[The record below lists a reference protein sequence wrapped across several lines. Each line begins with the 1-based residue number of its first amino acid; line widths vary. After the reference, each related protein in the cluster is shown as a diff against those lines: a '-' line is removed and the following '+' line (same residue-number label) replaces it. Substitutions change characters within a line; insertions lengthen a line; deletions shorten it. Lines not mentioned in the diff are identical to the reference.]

1 MDDVTKK
8 YKKRAKILSILS
20 FIVLF
25 VPLIVYIV
33 MAFANGGIT
42 VSKKV
47 ILGFSLIFAL
57 VLTIINALTKFRI
70 RSTIWIILL
79 GIYYCLNNILPLLLM
94 IAIGTITDEF
104 ILSPLQ
110 KKNKRLYEINNE
122 IDKRNE

>member
-1 MDDVTKK
+1 MDDITKK

-33 MAFANGGIT
+33 MAFANGDIT

-47 ILGFSLIFAL
+47 VLGFSLIFAL

-104 ILSPLQ
+104 ILTPLQ

>member
-1 MDDVTKK
+1 MADITKK

-33 MAFANGGIT
+33 MAFANGDIT

-104 ILSPLQ
+104 ILTPLQ

>member
-1 MDDVTKK
+1 MTKK

-25 VPLIVYIV
+25 VPLIVYVV
-33 MAFANGGIT
+33 MAFASGDIT

-47 ILGFSLIFAL
+47 VLGFSLIFAL
-57 VLTIINALTKFRI
+57 VLTVINALTKFRI
-70 RSTIWIILL
+70 RSTIWIVLL

-110 KKNKRLYEINNE
+110 KKYKRLYEINNE

>member
-1 MDDVTKK
+1 MTKK
-8 YKKRAKILSILS
+8 YKKRAKILNILS

-25 VPLIVYIV
+25 VPLIVYVV
-33 MAFANGGIT
+33 MAFASGDIT

-47 ILGFSLIFAL
+47 VLGFSLIFAL
-57 VLTIINALTKFRI
+57 VLTVINALTKFRI
-70 RSTIWIILL
+70 RSTIWIVLL

-94 IAIGTITDEF
+94 IAVGTITDEF

-110 KKNKRLYEINNE
+110 KKYKRLYEINNE

>member
-1 MDDVTKK
+1 MTKK

-25 VPLIVYIV
+25 VPLIVYVV
-33 MAFANGGIT
+33 MAFASGDIT

-47 ILGFSLIFAL
+47 VLGFSLIFAL

-70 RSTIWIILL
+70 RSTIWIVLL

-94 IAIGTITDEF
+94 IAVGTITDEF

>member
-1 MDDVTKK
+1 MTKK

-20 FIVLF
+20 LIVLF
-25 VPLIVYIV
+25 VPLIVYVV
-33 MAFANGGIT
+33 MAFASGDIT

-47 ILGFSLIFAL
+47 VLGFSLIFAL
-57 VLTIINALTKFRI
+57 VLTVINALTKFRI
-70 RSTIWIILL
+70 RSTIWIVLL

-94 IAIGTITDEF
+94 IAVGTITDEF

-110 KKNKRLYEINNE
+110 KKYKRLYEINNE

>member
-1 MDDVTKK
+1 MTKK

-25 VPLIVYIV
+25 VPLIIYVV
-33 MAFANGGIT
+33 MAFASGDIT

-47 ILGFSLIFAL
+47 VLGFSLIFAL
-57 VLTIINALTKFRI
+57 VLTVINALTKFRI
-70 RSTIWIILL
+70 RSTIWIVLL

-94 IAIGTITDEF
+94 IAVGTITDEF

-110 KKNKRLYEINNE
+110 KKYKRLYEINNE
-122 IDKRNE
+122 IDKRGE

>member
-1 MDDVTKK
+1 MTKK

-25 VPLIVYIV
+25 VPLIVYVV
-33 MAFANGGIT
+33 MAFASGDIT

-47 ILGFSLIFAL
+47 VLGFSLIFAL
-57 VLTIINALTKFRI
+57 VLTVINALTKFRI
-70 RSTIWIILL
+70 RSTIWIVLL

-94 IAIGTITDEF
+94 IAVGTITDEF

-110 KKNKRLYEINNE
+110 KKYKRLYEINNE

>member
-1 MDDVTKK
+1 MADITKK

-33 MAFANGGIT
+33 MAFANGDIT

-47 ILGFSLIFAL
+47 VLGFSLIFAL

-104 ILSPLQ
+104 ILTPLQ

>member
-1 MDDVTKK
+1 MTKK

-20 FIVLF
+20 FILLF
-25 VPLIVYIV
+25 VPLIVYVV
-33 MAFANGGIT
+33 MAFASGDIT

-47 ILGFSLIFAL
+47 VLGFSLIFAL
-57 VLTIINALTKFRI
+57 VLTVINALTKFRI
-70 RSTIWIILL
+70 RSTIWIVLL

-94 IAIGTITDEF
+94 IAVGTITDEF

-110 KKNKRLYEINNE
+110 KKYKRLYEINNE

>member
-1 MDDVTKK
+1 MTKK

-25 VPLIVYIV
+25 VPLIVYVV
-33 MAFANGGIT
+33 MAFASGDIT

-47 ILGFSLIFAL
+47 VLGFSLIFAL
-57 VLTIINALTKFRI
+57 VLTVINALTKFRI
-70 RSTIWIILL
+70 RSTIWIVLL

-94 IAIGTITDEF
+94 IAVGTITDEF

-110 KKNKRLYEINNE
+110 KKYKRLYEINNE
-122 IDKRNE
+122 IDKRGE